1 VIASFFDKSDL
12 AGFGVSR
19 FDLPFLVAEF
29 ERAGWTFPLVG
40 RKVVDALTLFYRL
53 EPRDLA
59 AAVRRYCGRE
69 YVHAHCAG
77 DDVRASVA
85 VLDAMLGKHAGLPRA
100 MGELH
105 DYLIDVDIEGWFRRD
120 EATVFFT
127 RGKHRDVSLDEVAS
141 RDSSY
146 LNWLSDRVLPDA
158 RQLIE
163 KSLKDSS
170 I

>member
-1 VIASFFDKSDL
+1 M
-12 AGFGVSR
+12 
-19 FDLPFLVAEF
+19 
-29 ERAGWTFPLVG
+29 
-40 RKVVDALTLFYRL
+40 
-53 EPRDLA
+53 
-59 AAVRRYCGRE
+59 
-69 YVHAHCAG
+69 
-77 DDVRASVA
+77 DV
-85 VLDAMLGKHAGLPRA
+85 
-100 MGELH
+100 
-105 DYLIDVDIEGWFRRD
+105 EGWFRRD

-141 RDSSY
+141 RDPSY